1 MARLLKPLE
10 EQLIA
15 AEAELQ
21 KAEKK
26 VVTCKE
32 RVSEIKKQIE
42 DRDMRQAHTL
52 LKQNGVT
59 VEELVAILKKNTS
72 YKK

>member
-1 MARLLKPLE
+1 MARLLKQLE

-52 LKQNGVT
+52 LKQNGV
-59 VEELVAILKKNTS
+59 KKWDKIFFVS
-72 YKK
+72 CPYSL

>member
-1 MARLLKPLE
+1 MARLPKPLE

-32 RVSEIKKQIE
+32 RVSEIKKQKSK
-42 DRDMRQAHTL
+42 T
-52 LKQNGVT
+52 VT
-59 VEELVAILKKNTS
+59 
-72 YKK
+72 

>member
-1 MARLLKPLE
+1 MARLLKQLE

-42 DRDMRQAHTL
+42 DRDMRQGHTL

>member
-1 MARLLKPLE
+1 MARLPKPLE

-26 VVTCKE
+26 VVTCK
-32 RVSEIKKQIE
+32 
-42 DRDMRQAHTL
+42 
-52 LKQNGVT
+52 
-59 VEELVAILKKNTS
+59 
-72 YKK
+72 